1 MQCEPFAPGIPFV
14 STVTRATMEIEAP
27 TASMDPKFKD
37 GIVVRAGETFVIRAD
52 ILGTPLPR
60 VKWLKDG
67 KEIDKTTPRT
77 EVVKTFERTVLTVLD
92 CVRVDGG
99 QFVLSLS
106 NVAGKKDIPVN
117 VKVLDRPGPPDGPL
131 KITGVT
137 AEKATL
143 HWSHPLQD
151 GGASVSHYIIEKR
164 VTNRVSWTVVQ
175 PETQAVSYKVTKLVP
190 GTEYIFRVKA
200 VNRFGT
206 GEPLESDPVTA
217 CCPFK
222 PPSSPS
228 TPEASAITS
237 DSMVLT
243 WNRPEN
249 DGGSEI
255 DGYIVEKRDKD
266 GVRWTKCN
274 KRRLNDIRFRCT
286 GLAEGHSYEFRV
298 SAENSAGVGVPSEPT
313 GYIKACDPL
322 YPPGPPYNPRVTDQS
337 TTTVSISWAK
347 PIYDGGATIKGYVVE
362 MKEVTEEEWTTC
374 TPPTGVEETHFTVK
388 TLKENGEYNF
398 HVCAI
403 NTEGVGE
410 PADVPGTVVTS
421 ERLEAPEIELDS
433 ELRKMVSVRACA
445 TLRLFVPFKGKPQPV
460 VKWSKM
466 EGPLTERA
474 HIEVTS
480 TYTVLVIHTVN
491 RLDTGKYALTLENVS
506 GMKSAFINVTVL
518 DSPSAPE
525 HFDVKD
531 ITRDSVSLSW
541 EPPLIDG
548 GAKIT
553 HYIVEKREAQRLAFT
568 SVSENCGRNRMKID
582 NLIEGGLYYF
592 RVRAVNELGV
602 GLPAET
608 PEPIKVS
615 QAPLPPGKVT
625 VVDVTHDSVSLS
637 WENPEDDGGSRIKC
651 YVVEMQTKSDDK
663 WTVCTEIRGL
673 RSTVDGLLTGEE
685 YSFRISAVNETGKS
699 EPKLLAEAVVVN
711 DDTREP
717 IIDLMCN
724 TFSIKAG
731 DDLKIDVPFRGRPEP
746 EVSWNK
752 DGVELKETTRVSFL
766 TSNNSSLITI
776 RNTTREESGN
786 YEITLSNTVG
796 RKSAIIAVVILDKPG
811 PPGAIKVDEVNADY
825 ISLSWDPPLYDGG
838 CPISNYVVEKRD
850 TTTTSWKTVSSTV
863 ARTSIKVPRLTQGT
877 EYQFRIA
884 AENRYGVSHAVESAS
899 VVAQYPFETPG
910 PPTTLRVAQ
919 ATKSFML
926 VTWNEPA
933 SDGGSPIIGYHL
945 EIKDY
950 SSIRWTKTNRGRLIA
965 ETEFKVNGVEES
977 LQYEF
982 RVAAENIAGVGPYS
996 KATEPIAARDPC
1008 DPPANLTVTD
1018 ITRSSISL
1026 TWSKPEND
1034 GGAKVTGYIVER
1046 RELPDGCWLKCN
1058 FTNLQETCYDIEG
1071 LTEDIQYDF
1080 RVIAKNSAG
1089 VLSEPSQ
1096 CTGAVTVKDN
1106 VILPRIV
1113 LDNRYKKLVVVKAG
1127 DVLRIDADI
1136 YGCPRP
1142 VISWSK
1148 DGEKIEIKARI
1159 EITSTHTTTTLLVRD
1174 TIRRDSGQYTVT
1186 VQNIAGTRSLSV
1198 NCKVLDRPG
1207 PSSGPLD
1214 VTGLTAEKCTLTWGP
1229 PQENGGAEILRYIVE
1244 KCETS
1249 RVTWTSVYEDTKAT
1263 TRKVTGLRKGK
1274 EYIFRVK
1281 AVNEYGEGE
1290 ALESEPT
1297 KATDPFTVPVAPT
1310 DVEITSITSE
1320 TMTICWKR
1328 PESDGG
1334 SSISGYVIEKR
1345 EKLGMRWI
1353 QVNTKPVNDLRVK
1366 ASNLCEGC
1374 EYEYRVFAE
1383 NVAGLSPPSIPCER
1397 TKAEDPQFLPSP
1409 PAKPKVIDSTKTS
1422 VTLSWNKPLFDGG
1435 AAVTGYCV
1443 EYKRTDE
1450 EDWCVS
1456 VSNTENTGFTVVGLT
1471 SGAEYIFVVKSINK
1485 IGVSEPSPP
1494 TDPQAAEDREEEP
1507 QFNIS
1512 NAMRKTLLVK
1522 DGSSFTL
1529 TVPFSGKPF
1538 PNVMWDKADVDLR
1551 VRASI
1556 HTTDTVTS
1564 ITVEQATRDDSGK
1577 YTVTLQNVAGKVT
1590 CTLNVRVLDSP
1601 GPPCRVAVKDVTK
1614 SSATVAWDTP
1624 ENEGGA
1630 AVTNYLVDIREVNNK
1645 GWTRVTDSCP
1655 RLTYR
1660 VSDLQEGGVY
1670 YFRVTG
1676 ENQYGIGL
1684 PAETK
1689 YGAMITD
1696 KSDPKPR
1703 AKPVK
1708 DDTIEPIIDL
1718 MSNSYSVKAGDDLK
1732 IDVPFKGRPKPEVSW
1747 NKDGVELKE
1756 TTRVSFLT
1764 SNNSSLITIRNTT
1777 REESG
1782 NYEITLSSTVGRK
1795 SAIIAVVILDKPG
1808 PPGAIKVDEV
1818 NADYISL
1825 SWVPPLYDG
1834 GCPIS
1839 NYVVEK
1845 RDTTT
1850 TTWKTVSSTVART
1863 SIKVPRLTQG
1873 TEYQFRIAAE
1883 NRFGVSHAVES
1894 ASVVAQYPFETPGP
1908 PTTLRVAKAT
1918 KSFMLVTWNGPA
1930 SDGGSPII
1938 GYHLE
1943 IKDYSSIRW
1952 TKTNRGR
1959 LIAEKEFK
1967 VNGVEESLQ
1976 YEFRV
1981 AAENIAGVGPYSK
1994 ATEPIAARDPCDPP
2008 ANLTVTDIT
2017 RSSISL
2023 TWSKPEN
2030 DGGAKVTGYIVERR
2044 ELPDG
2049 CWLKCNFTNLQE
2061 TCYDIEGLTEDIQ
2074 YDFRVIAKNSAG
2086 VLSEPSQCTGAVT
2099 VKDNVILPRI
2109 VLDNRYKK
2117 LVVVKAGDVLR
2128 IDADIS
2134 GRPRPVISWSKDG
2147 EKNEIKARIEITS
2160 THTTTTLLVRD
2171 TIRRDSGQ
2179 YTVTV
2184 QNIAGTRSLSVNCK
2198 VLDCPGPSSGPL
2210 DVTGLTAEKCTL
2222 TWGPPQENGGAEILR
2237 YIVEKCE
2244 TSRVTWTSV
2253 YEDTKATT
2261 CKVTGLRKGKEYIFR
2276 VKAVNEYG
2284 EGEALESEPTKA
2296 TDPFTVPVAPTDVEI
2311 TSITSETMTICWKRP
2326 ESDGGSSISGYV
2338 IEKREKS
2345 GMRWVQVNTKPVN
2358 DLRVKASNLCEGC
2371 EYEYR
2376 VFAENVAGLSPPSI
2390 PCERTKAE
2398 DPQFLPSPPAKPKVI
2413 DSTKTSVTLSWNKPL
2428 FDGGAAVT
2436 GYCVEYKRTDEEDWF
2451 VSVSNT
2457 ENTGFTVVGLTSG
2470 AEYIFVVKSI
2480 NKIGVS
2486 EPSPPTDPQAAED
2499 REEEPQFN
2507 ISNEMRKTLLVKDGS
2522 SFTLTVP
2529 FSGKPFPN
2537 VMWDKADV
2545 DLRVRASIHTTDT
2558 VTSITVEQA
2567 TRDDSGKY
2575 TVTLQNVAGKVTC
2588 TLNVR
2593 VLDSPG
2599 PPCRVAV
2606 KDVTKSSATVA
2617 WDTPENEG
2625 GAAVT
2630 NYLVDIREVNNKG
2643 WTRVTDS
2650 CPRLTYRV
2658 SDLQEGGVYYFRVTG
2673 ENQYGTGLPAETKYG
2688 AMITEKPSPPQTI
2701 EVTEITKESV
2711 SLSWIKPENDGGSRI
2726 TSYRVDALE
2735 NGQDKWVKCGVTK
2748 TVHFV
2753 VYDLKEAT
2761 QYFFR
2766 VRAENHAGFSDPTEM
2781 ALPVLVKGQ
2790 LEPPEMNMNKFPD
2803 NMVYVRAGSNLKCQ
2817 IPLTG
2822 KPAPKISL
2830 SKDDVVLKSTMRFN
2844 SEVTPEYL
2852 IISLRESTATDSGR
2866 YDICASNTSGA
2877 SRSFVTIVV
2886 LDRPSAPVGPIGISE
2901 VTEDSVSLTWLP
2913 PRYDGGSPITNYII
2927 TKRETTNADWTEVSS
2942 VVVKCTMKIMKLITG
2957 LEYQFR
2963 IRAENRYG
2971 ISEYSDSAT
2980 VRVDLNYTVPE
2991 SPSPPIVT
2999 SVTRESVTVAWTE
3012 PNWNGGRPVVGYH
3025 LQMKDKNSILWQT
3038 VNKTVIRATHFKVT
3052 NVIVA
3057 GLIYEF
3063 KVAAENAAGCSPLS
3077 KISDAVLA
3085 IDACE
3090 PPTNVRI
3097 THIRKTSVRLEWLKP
3112 TYDGGSKVTGYLV
3125 EKKEGER
3132 DRWTKANITN
3142 VSDTHYT
3149 VTELNEG
3156 VVYEFRVVAKN
3167 AAGSVSNPSVTAGPV
3182 MCVDTD
3188 AYEGD

>member
-14 STVTRATMEIEAP
+14 SSVTRATMEIEAP

-37 GIVVRAGETFVIRAD
+37 GLVVRAGETFVIGAD

-67 KEIDKTTPRT
+67 KEIDKTSPRT

-92 CVRVDGG
+92 CIRIDGG

-117 VKVLDRPGPPDGPL
+117 VKVLDRPGPPDGPM

-151 GGASVSHYIIEKR
+151 GGASVSHYVIEKR
-164 VTNRVSWTVVQ
+164 VTNRVSWTVVE

-222 PPSSPS
+222 PPSAPS

-266 GVRWTKCN
+266 GIRWTKCN

-286 GLAEGHSYEFRV
+286 GLNEGHSYEFRV
-298 SAENSAGVGVPSEPT
+298 SAENSAGLGVPSEPT

-322 YPPGPPYNPRVTDQS
+322 YPPGPPFNPRVTDHS
-337 TTTVSISWAK
+337 TTTVSISWTK
-347 PIYDGGATIKGYVVE
+347 PIYDGGAAIIGYVVK

-388 TLKENGEYNF
+388 TLKENREYDF
-398 HVCAI
+398 HICAI

-433 ELRKMVSVRACA
+433 DLRKMVSVRACS
-445 TLRLFVPFKGKPQPV
+445 TLRLFVPFSGRPEPV

-491 RLDTGKYALTLENVS
+491 RLDTGKYALTLENVG

-525 HFDVKD
+525 HVEVKD

-553 HYIVEKREAQRLAFT
+553 HYIVEKREAQRRAFT
-568 SVSENCGRNRMKID
+568 SVSDNCGRNRMKID

-592 RVRAVNELGV
+592 RVLAVNELGV

-637 WENPEDDGGSRIKC
+637 WEKPDDDGGSRIKC
-651 YVVEMQTKSDDK
+651 YVVEMQTKNDDK
-663 WTVCTEIRGL
+663 WTVCSEIRGL
-673 RSTVDGLLTGEE
+673 RSTIDGLLTGEE

-711 DDTREP
+711 DDTMEP
-717 IIDLMCN
+717 IIDLTCN
-724 TFSIKAG
+724 SYSVKAG
-731 DDLKIDVPFRGRPEP
+731 DNLKIDVPFRGRPEP

-752 DGVELKETTRVSFL
+752 DGVELKETTKVSFL
-766 TSNNSSLITI
+766 TSNNSSKITI

-786 YEITLSNTVG
+786 YEITLTNTVG
-796 RKSAIIAVVILDKPG
+796 RKSAIIAVTILDKPG

-850 TTTTSWKTVSSTV
+850 TTTTTWKTVSATV
-863 ARTSIKVPRLTQGT
+863 ARTSIKVPRLTQGI

-884 AENRYGVSHAVESAS
+884 AENRYGVSRAVESAS

-910 PPTTLRVAQ
+910 PPTTLHVAQ

-933 SDGGSPIIGYHL
+933 NDGGSPIIGYHL
-945 EIKDY
+945 EMKDY

-982 RVAAENIAGVGPYS
+982 RVSAENIAGVGPYS

-1018 ITRSSISL
+1018 ITRTSISL

-1071 LTEDIQYDF
+1071 LMEDIQYDF

-1096 CTGAVTVKDN
+1096 CTGGITVKDN
-1106 VILPRIV
+1106 VVLPRIV
-1113 LDNRYKKLVVVKAG
+1113 LDNKYKKLVIVKAG

-1136 YGCPRP
+1136 SGCPRP

-1148 DGEKIEIKARI
+1148 DGERIEVKARI

-1207 PSSGPLD
+1207 PSTGPLD

-1249 RVTWTSVYEDTKAT
+1249 RVTWTSVYEDVKAT
-1263 TRKVTGLRKGK
+1263 TCKVTSLRKGN

-1297 KATDPFTVPVAPT
+1297 KATDPFTVPAAPT
-1310 DVEITSITSE
+1310 DVEITCVTSE

-1334 SSISGYVIEKR
+1334 SSISGYFIEKR
-1345 EKLGMRWI
+1345 EKSGLRWV

-1374 EYEYRVFAE
+1374 EYEYRVYAE
-1383 NVAGLSPPSIPCER
+1383 NVAGLSPASIPCKL

-1409 PAKPKVIDSTKTS
+1409 PAKPKVIDSTKTA

-1450 EDWCVS
+1450 EDWCVG
-1456 VSNTENTGFTVVGLT
+1456 VSNTENTEFTVVGLT
-1471 SGAEYIFVVKSINK
+1471 SGAEYVFVVKSINK
-1485 IGVSEPSPP
+1485 IGVSEPSLP

-1512 NAMRKTLLVK
+1512 NEMRKTLLVK

-1529 TVPFSGKPF
+1529 TVPFRGKPV
-1538 PNVMWDKADVDLR
+1538 PKVMWDKADVDLR
-1551 VRASI
+1551 VRASV

-1601 GPPCRVAVKDVTK
+1601 GPPCRVGVKDVTK

-1630 AVTNYLVDIREVNNK
+1630 AVTNYLVDIREVSNK

-1660 VSDLQEGGVY
+1660 VSDLKEGGVY
-1670 YFRVTG
+1670 CFRVTG
-1676 ENQYGIGL
+1676 ENQYGI
-1684 PAETK
+1684 
-1689 YGAMITD
+1689 
-1696 KSDPKPR
+1696 
-1703 AKPVK
+1703 
-1708 DDTIEPIIDL
+1708 
-1718 MSNSYSVKAGDDLK
+1718 
-1732 IDVPFKGRPKPEVSW
+1732 
-1747 NKDGVELKE
+1747 
-1756 TTRVSFLT
+1756 
-1764 SNNSSLITIRNTT
+1764 
-1777 REESG
+1777 
-1782 NYEITLSSTVGRK
+1782 
-1795 SAIIAVVILDKPG
+1795 
-1808 PPGAIKVDEV
+1808 
-1818 NADYISL
+1818 
-1825 SWVPPLYDG
+1825 
-1834 GCPIS
+1834 
-1839 NYVVEK
+1839 
-1845 RDTTT
+1845 
-1850 TTWKTVSSTVART
+1850 
-1863 SIKVPRLTQG
+1863 
-1873 TEYQFRIAAE
+1873 
-1883 NRFGVSHAVES
+1883 
-1894 ASVVAQYPFETPGP
+1894 
-1908 PTTLRVAKAT
+1908 
-1918 KSFMLVTWNGPA
+1918 
-1930 SDGGSPII
+1930 
-1938 GYHLE
+1938 
-1943 IKDYSSIRW
+1943 
-1952 TKTNRGR
+1952 
-1959 LIAEKEFK
+1959 
-1967 VNGVEESLQ
+1967 
-1976 YEFRV
+1976 
-1981 AAENIAGVGPYSK
+1981 
-1994 ATEPIAARDPCDPP
+1994 
-2008 ANLTVTDIT
+2008 
-2017 RSSISL
+2017 
-2023 TWSKPEN
+2023 
-2030 DGGAKVTGYIVERR
+2030 
-2044 ELPDG
+2044 
-2049 CWLKCNFTNLQE
+2049 
-2061 TCYDIEGLTEDIQ
+2061 
-2074 YDFRVIAKNSAG
+2074 
-2086 VLSEPSQCTGAVT
+2086 
-2099 VKDNVILPRI
+2099 
-2109 VLDNRYKK
+2109 
-2117 LVVVKAGDVLR
+2117 
-2128 IDADIS
+2128 
-2134 GRPRPVISWSKDG
+2134 
-2147 EKNEIKARIEITS
+2147 
-2160 THTTTTLLVRD
+2160 
-2171 TIRRDSGQ
+2171 
-2179 YTVTV
+2179 
-2184 QNIAGTRSLSVNCK
+2184 
-2198 VLDCPGPSSGPL
+2198 
-2210 DVTGLTAEKCTL
+2210 
-2222 TWGPPQENGGAEILR
+2222 
-2237 YIVEKCE
+2237 
-2244 TSRVTWTSV
+2244 
-2253 YEDTKATT
+2253 
-2261 CKVTGLRKGKEYIFR
+2261 
-2276 VKAVNEYG
+2276 
-2284 EGEALESEPTKA
+2284 
-2296 TDPFTVPVAPTDVEI
+2296 
-2311 TSITSETMTICWKRP
+2311 
-2326 ESDGGSSISGYV
+2326 
-2338 IEKREKS
+2338 
-2345 GMRWVQVNTKPVN
+2345 
-2358 DLRVKASNLCEGC
+2358 
-2371 EYEYR
+2371 
-2376 VFAENVAGLSPPSI
+2376 
-2390 PCERTKAE
+2390 
-2398 DPQFLPSPPAKPKVI
+2398 
-2413 DSTKTSVTLSWNKPL
+2413 
-2428 FDGGAAVT
+2428 
-2436 GYCVEYKRTDEEDWF
+2436 
-2451 VSVSNT
+2451 
-2457 ENTGFTVVGLTSG
+2457 
-2470 AEYIFVVKSI
+2470 
-2480 NKIGVS
+2480 
-2486 EPSPPTDPQAAED
+2486 
-2499 REEEPQFN
+2499 
-2507 ISNEMRKTLLVKDGS
+2507 
-2522 SFTLTVP
+2522 
-2529 FSGKPFPN
+2529 
-2537 VMWDKADV
+2537 
-2545 DLRVRASIHTTDT
+2545 
-2558 VTSITVEQA
+2558 
-2567 TRDDSGKY
+2567 
-2575 TVTLQNVAGKVTC
+2575 
-2588 TLNVR
+2588 
-2593 VLDSPG
+2593 
-2599 PPCRVAV
+2599 
-2606 KDVTKSSATVA
+2606 
-2617 WDTPENEG
+2617 
-2625 GAAVT
+2625 
-2630 NYLVDIREVNNKG
+2630 
-2643 WTRVTDS
+2643 
-2650 CPRLTYRV
+2650 
-2658 SDLQEGGVYYFRVTG
+2658 
-2673 ENQYGTGLPAETKYG
+2673 GLPAETKYG

-2735 NGQDKWVKCGVTK
+2735 KGQDKWVKCGVTK

-2803 NMVYVRAGSNLKCQ
+2803 NIVYVRAGSNLKCQ

-2886 LDRPSAPVGPIGISE
+2886 LDRPSAPVGPIGMSE

-2927 TKRETTNADWTEVSS
+2927 MKRETTNADWTEVSS

-2971 ISEYSDSAT
+2971 ISEYIDSAT
-2980 VRVDLNYTVPE
+2980 VKVDLNYTVPE
-2991 SPSPPIVT
+2991 APSPPIVT
-2999 SVTRESVTVAWTE
+2999 SVTRESITVAWTE

-3052 NVIVA
+3052 NVVVA

-3097 THIRKTSVRLEWLKP
+3097 THIRKSSVRLEWSKP
-3112 TYDGGSKVTGYLV
+3112 SYDGGSKVTCYLI

-3132 DRWTKANITN
+3132 DRWTKVNFTN

-3149 VTELNEG
+3149 VTELNER

-3167 AAGSVSNPSVTAGPV
+3167 AAGSVSDPSVTAGPA

-3188 AYEGD
+3188 DYEED

>member
-1 MQCEPFAPGIPFV
+1 MADILCATGEGNSVAMQCEPFAPGIPFV
-14 STVTRATMEIEAP
+14 SSVTRATMELEAP
-27 TASMDPKFKD
+27 TASMDPKIKD
-37 GIVVRAGETFVIRAD
+37 GIVVRAGETFIIGAD

-67 KEIDKTTPRT
+67 KEIDKTAPRT

-92 CVRVDGG
+92 CIRIDGG

-106 NVAGKKDIPVN
+106 NVAGKKEIPVN
-117 VKVLDRPGPPDGPL
+117 VKVLDRPGPPSGPM

-190 GTEYIFRVKA
+190 GTEYVFRVKA

-206 GEPLESDPVTA
+206 GEPLESDPVIA

-222 PPSSPS
+222 PPGAPS

-286 GLAEGHSYEFRV
+286 GLTEGHSYEFRV
-298 SAENSAGVGVPSEPT
+298 SAENSAGVGAPSEPT

-337 TTTVSISWAK
+337 TTTVSISWTK
-347 PIYDGGATIKGYVVE
+347 PIYDGGAAVKGYVVE
-362 MKEVTEEEWTTC
+362 MKEVAEEEWTTC
-374 TPPTGVEETHFTVK
+374 TPPTGVEERHFTVK

-398 HVCAI
+398 RICAI

-433 ELRKMVSVRACA
+433 DLRKMVSVRACA
-445 TLRLFVPFKGKPQPV
+445 TLRLFVPFRGRPEPV

-480 TYTVLVIHTVN
+480 TYTVLVIHTVD
-491 RLDTGKYALTLENVS
+491 RLDTGKYTLTLENVS
-506 GMKSAFINVTVL
+506 GIKSAYVNVTVL

-525 HFDVKD
+525 HFEVKD

-541 EPPLIDG
+541 DPPLIDG

-553 HYIVEKREAQRLAFT
+553 HYIVEKREAQRRAFT
-568 SVSENCGRNRMKID
+568 SVSDNCGRNRMKID

-592 RVRAVNELGV
+592 RVLAVNELGV

-608 PEPIKVS
+608 AEPIKVS
-615 QAPLPPGKVT
+615 QAPLPPGQVT
-625 VVDVTHDSVSLS
+625 VVDVTRDSVSLA
-637 WENPEDDGGSRIKC
+637 WEKPDDDGGSRIKC
-651 YVVEMQTKSDDK
+651 YIVEMQTKSDDK
-663 WTVCTEIRGL
+663 WTLCSEIRGL
-673 RSTVDGLLTGEE
+673 RSTIDGLLTGEE

-711 DDTREP
+711 DDAIEP
-717 IIDLMCN
+717 IIDLICN
-724 TFSIKAG
+724 TFSVKAG

-752 DGVELKETTRVSFL
+752 DGAELKETTRVSFL
-766 TSNNSSLITI
+766 TSNNSSKITI

-786 YEITLSNTVG
+786 YEITLTNTVG
-796 RKSAIIAVVILDKPG
+796 RKSAIIAVTILDKPG
-811 PPGAIKVDEVNADY
+811 PPGAIKVDKVYADY

-850 TTTTSWKTVSSTV
+850 TITTTWKTVSATV
-863 ARTSIKVPRLTQGT
+863 ARTSIKVPRLTQGS

-884 AENRYGVSHAVESAS
+884 AENRYGMSRAVESAS

-910 PPTTLRVAQ
+910 PPTTLHVAQ

-933 SDGGSPIIGYHL
+933 SDGGSPVIGYHL
-945 EIKDY
+945 EMKDY

-982 RVAAENIAGVGPYS
+982 RVSAENIAGIGPYS

-1018 ITRSSISL
+1018 ITRTSISL

-1096 CTGAVTVKDN
+1096 CTGAITVKDN
-1106 VILPRIV
+1106 IVLPCIV
-1113 LDNRYKKLVVVKAG
+1113 LDNKYKKLVIVKAG

-1136 YGCPRP
+1136 SGCQRP

-1148 DGEKIEIKARI
+1148 DGQSIETKARI

-1186 VQNIAGTRSLSV
+1186 VQNVAGTRSLSV

-1249 RVTWTSVYEDTKAT
+1249 RVTWTSVYEDVKAT
-1263 TRKVTGLRKGK
+1263 TCKVTSLRKGN

-1297 KATDPFTVPVAPT
+1297 KATDPFTVPAAPT

-1345 EKLGMRWI
+1345 EKSGLRWV

-1374 EYEYRVFAE
+1374 EYEYRVYAE
-1383 NVAGLSPPSIPCER
+1383 NVAGLSPPSIPCKL
-1397 TKAEDPQFLPSP
+1397 TKAEDPQFLPSA
-1409 PAKPKVIDSTKTS
+1409 PAKPKVIDSAKTS

-1456 VSNTENTGFTVVGLT
+1456 VSNTENTEFTVVGLT
-1471 SGAEYIFVVKSINK
+1471 SGAEYVFVVKSINR

-1512 NAMRKTLLVK
+1512 NEMRKTLLVK

-1529 TVPFSGKPF
+1529 TVPFSGKPV
-1538 PNVMWDKADVDLR
+1538 PNVMWDKADVDLTA
-1551 VRASI
+1551 RASI

-1630 AVTNYLVDIREVNNK
+1630 AVTNYLVDIREVSNK

-1676 ENQYGIGL
+1676 ENQYG
-1684 PAETK
+1684 
-1689 YGAMITD
+1689 
-1696 KSDPKPR
+1696 
-1703 AKPVK
+1703 V
-1708 DDTIEPIIDL
+1708 
-1718 MSNSYSVKAGDDLK
+1718 
-1732 IDVPFKGRPKPEVSW
+1732 
-1747 NKDGVELKE
+1747 
-1756 TTRVSFLT
+1756 
-1764 SNNSSLITIRNTT
+1764 
-1777 REESG
+1777 
-1782 NYEITLSSTVGRK
+1782 
-1795 SAIIAVVILDKPG
+1795 
-1808 PPGAIKVDEV
+1808 
-1818 NADYISL
+1818 
-1825 SWVPPLYDG
+1825 
-1834 GCPIS
+1834 
-1839 NYVVEK
+1839 
-1845 RDTTT
+1845 
-1850 TTWKTVSSTVART
+1850 
-1863 SIKVPRLTQG
+1863 
-1873 TEYQFRIAAE
+1873 
-1883 NRFGVSHAVES
+1883 
-1894 ASVVAQYPFETPGP
+1894 
-1908 PTTLRVAKAT
+1908 
-1918 KSFMLVTWNGPA
+1918 
-1930 SDGGSPII
+1930 
-1938 GYHLE
+1938 
-1943 IKDYSSIRW
+1943 
-1952 TKTNRGR
+1952 
-1959 LIAEKEFK
+1959 
-1967 VNGVEESLQ
+1967 
-1976 YEFRV
+1976 
-1981 AAENIAGVGPYSK
+1981 
-1994 ATEPIAARDPCDPP
+1994 
-2008 ANLTVTDIT
+2008 
-2017 RSSISL
+2017 
-2023 TWSKPEN
+2023 
-2030 DGGAKVTGYIVERR
+2030 
-2044 ELPDG
+2044 
-2049 CWLKCNFTNLQE
+2049 
-2061 TCYDIEGLTEDIQ
+2061 
-2074 YDFRVIAKNSAG
+2074 
-2086 VLSEPSQCTGAVT
+2086 
-2099 VKDNVILPRI
+2099 
-2109 VLDNRYKK
+2109 
-2117 LVVVKAGDVLR
+2117 
-2128 IDADIS
+2128 
-2134 GRPRPVISWSKDG
+2134 
-2147 EKNEIKARIEITS
+2147 
-2160 THTTTTLLVRD
+2160 
-2171 TIRRDSGQ
+2171 
-2179 YTVTV
+2179 
-2184 QNIAGTRSLSVNCK
+2184 
-2198 VLDCPGPSSGPL
+2198 
-2210 DVTGLTAEKCTL
+2210 
-2222 TWGPPQENGGAEILR
+2222 
-2237 YIVEKCE
+2237 
-2244 TSRVTWTSV
+2244 
-2253 YEDTKATT
+2253 
-2261 CKVTGLRKGKEYIFR
+2261 
-2276 VKAVNEYG
+2276 
-2284 EGEALESEPTKA
+2284 
-2296 TDPFTVPVAPTDVEI
+2296 
-2311 TSITSETMTICWKRP
+2311 
-2326 ESDGGSSISGYV
+2326 
-2338 IEKREKS
+2338 
-2345 GMRWVQVNTKPVN
+2345 
-2358 DLRVKASNLCEGC
+2358 
-2371 EYEYR
+2371 
-2376 VFAENVAGLSPPSI
+2376 
-2390 PCERTKAE
+2390 
-2398 DPQFLPSPPAKPKVI
+2398 
-2413 DSTKTSVTLSWNKPL
+2413 
-2428 FDGGAAVT
+2428 
-2436 GYCVEYKRTDEEDWF
+2436 
-2451 VSVSNT
+2451 
-2457 ENTGFTVVGLTSG
+2457 
-2470 AEYIFVVKSI
+2470 
-2480 NKIGVS
+2480 
-2486 EPSPPTDPQAAED
+2486 
-2499 REEEPQFN
+2499 
-2507 ISNEMRKTLLVKDGS
+2507 
-2522 SFTLTVP
+2522 
-2529 FSGKPFPN
+2529 
-2537 VMWDKADV
+2537 
-2545 DLRVRASIHTTDT
+2545 
-2558 VTSITVEQA
+2558 
-2567 TRDDSGKY
+2567 
-2575 TVTLQNVAGKVTC
+2575 
-2588 TLNVR
+2588 
-2593 VLDSPG
+2593 
-2599 PPCRVAV
+2599 
-2606 KDVTKSSATVA
+2606 
-2617 WDTPENEG
+2617 
-2625 GAAVT
+2625 
-2630 NYLVDIREVNNKG
+2630 
-2643 WTRVTDS
+2643 
-2650 CPRLTYRV
+2650 
-2658 SDLQEGGVYYFRVTG
+2658 
-2673 ENQYGTGLPAETKYG
+2673 GLPAETKYG

-2803 NMVYVRAGSNLKCQ
+2803 NIVYVRAGSNLKCQ

-2852 IISLRESTATDSGR
+2852 IISLRESAATDSGR

-2886 LDRPSAPVGPIGISE
+2886 LDRPGAPVGPIGMSE

-2913 PRYDGGSPITNYII
+2913 PRYDGGSPVTNYLIM
-2927 TKRETTNADWTEVSS
+2927 KREMTNADWTEVSS

-2957 LEYQFR
+2957 LVYQFR

-2971 ISEYSDSAT
+2971 ISEYVDSAT
-2980 VRVDLNYTVPE
+2980 VKVDLNYTVPE

-2999 SVTRESVTVAWTE
+2999 SVTRESISVAWTE
-3012 PNWNGGRPVVGYH
+3012 PDWNGGRPLVGYH

-3052 NVIVA
+3052 NVVVA
-3057 GLIYEF
+3057 GLVYEF
-3063 KVAAENAAGCSPLS
+3063 KVAAENPAGCSPLS
-3077 KISDAVLA
+3077 KSSDAVLA

-3097 THIRKTSVRLEWLKP
+3097 THIRKTSIRLEWLKP
-3112 TYDGGSKVTGYLV
+3112 SYDGGSKVTGYLI

-3132 DRWTKANITN
+3132 DRWTKANLTN

-3149 VTELNEG
+3149 VTDLDEC

-3167 AAGSVSNPSVTAGPV
+3167 AAGSVSDPSATAGPA

-3188 AYEGD
+3188 AYEED